1 MKKLKPEIQD
11 LWTRTQQLADK
22 YLEEVFVIVLS
33 YINNFDNLT
42 HTKWNKGAEEILNEF
57 YKSFEEIYSI
67 TKTSMKN
74 IYGKENI
81 PDFSIKDIEDLTY
94 QDDEKTIESRIK
106 QYWEEIYQ
114 GLKKEIININ
124 DLKEY
129 SYYVYS
135 RIMNTDSAYVRTKV
149 MKLSQPINAGMI
161 TIDSGECGGECPGG
175 TYPIGEEPDL
185 PPFHVNCCCGW
196 QYEITDDPQE
206 IEDLDLEEDT

>member
-11 LWTRTQQLADK
+11 LWTKTQQIADK

-74 IYGKENI
+74 TYGKENI
-81 PDFSIKDIEDLTY
+81 PEFSVKDIEDLTY
-94 QDDEKTIESRIK
+94 QDDGKTIESRIK

-114 GLKKEIININ
+114 GLKK
-124 DLKEY
+124 
-129 SYYVYS
+129 
-135 RIMNTDSAYVRTKV
+135 
-149 MKLSQPINAGMI
+149 MI
-161 TIDSGECGGECPGG
+161 
-175 TYPIGEEPDL
+175 
-185 PPFHVNCCCGW
+185 
-196 QYEITDDPQE
+196 
-206 IEDLDLEEDT
+206 